1 MDDLMPRV
9 SSPATQRLP
18 APRDR
23 ESPRLADIVLV
34 GGDRLAL
41 RGISCLLEQT
51 RCAAGTERCDSIDA
65 ALNGSKADLII
76 VHTSTPNPTGAR
88 VKELLQCRQAV
99 AFLAAGVQGTDGA
112 AALRRA
118 GAHGLLDG
126 TETPELCA
134 GMIRLALAGGGCW
147 PAALPPDLHAD
158 DRQHSTPGAWV
169 RLTARQRE
177 IAEELVRGSS
187 NKRIAHAFGISE
199 GTVKIYVTAILRA
212 LDASNRAAAVARLL
226 LSRTE
231 AHCAGTLTATATA
244 TAANSPLGS
253 AEPMSITRPDRRK
266 GDENAQR

>member
-1 MDDLMPRV
+1 MDDLMPRI
-9 SSPATQRLP
+9 SSPATLRLP
-18 APRDR
+18 APQDR
-23 ESPRLADIVLV
+23 VSSCLADIVLV

-41 RGISCLLEQT
+41 LGLSCLLDQA
-51 RCAAGTERCDSIDA
+51 RCAASTKTCDSIDA
-65 ALNGSKADLII
+65 ALHGSKADLII
-76 VHTSTPNPTGAR
+76 MHTSTLAPTAER
-88 VKELLQCRQAV
+88 VRELLQRRQAV
-99 AFLAAGVQGTDGA
+99 ALLAAGVQRSDGV
-112 AALRRA
+112 AALRAA
-118 GAHGLLDG
+118 GAQGLLNG

-134 GMIRLALAGGGCW
+134 GMIRLTLAGGGCW
-147 PAALPPDLHAD
+147 PAALPPDLCAD
-158 DRQHSTPGAWV
+158 DRQHSTLGAWV

-199 GTVKIYVTAILRA
+199 GTVKIHVTAILRA
-212 LDASNRAAAVARLL
+212 LDASNRAAVVARLL

-231 AHCAGTLTATATA
+231 AHCAGTLPA